1 MRCYSFLLMTF
12 LLISQA
18 LCVGDSS
25 CQFDEDSF
33 TIWKQRLIYCNLK
46 QLSVSLSAIDSAIHD
61 YGQSSL
67 RVWRIFRK
75 ALEGESI
82 KMIVIGGS
90 NSAGGGIPDNRQLYH
105 QLFLHWWNS
114 VILPCTGS
122 KLIFENLS
130 LGRTGS
136 DFFSLCLQNYLLNVK
151 DPVLIELSVNDYGYL
166 YGRAA
171 EPMERL
177 TRRVLSLP
185 SNPFICNAR

>member
-1 MRCYSFLLMTF
+1 MGSQQVPKATCTSILPPEAQFETKLTFGTSRRHSTFMRCYSLLPMTF

-18 LCVGDSS
+18 LCVGASS
-25 CQFDEDSF
+25 CQFDEDPF

-67 RVWRIFRK
+67 CVWLIFRK

-82 KMIVIGGS
+82 KMIVIGRS

-122 KLIFENLS
+122 KLIFENFS
-130 LGRTGS
+130 LGGTGS
-136 DFFSLCLQNYLLNVK
+136 DFFSFF
-151 DPVLIELSVNDYGYL
+151 G
-166 YGRAA
+166 G
-171 EPMERL
+171 
-177 TRRVLSLP
+177 
-185 SNPFICNAR
+185 